1 VGLIKNFNLKK
12 GAIAGSIAHDSHN
25 IIAIGTNDDDIV
37 KAINTIIDTKGGIIA
52 CNKDDIEMLPLD
64 VAGLMSREEAEQVAK
79 KYDKVSQK
87 AKAFGS
93 KLNAPFMTMAFM
105 ALLVIPELKIGDKGL
120 FDVSKFEFTSL
131 FNA

>member
-1 VGLIKNFNLKK
+1 GFIRNFKMKK

-25 IIAIGTNDDDIV
+25 IIAIGTNDEDIV
-37 KAINTIIDTKGGIIA
+37 KAVNAIIESKGGIVA
-52 CNKDDIEMLPLD
+52 CTENDVDMLALD
-64 VAGLMSREEAEQVAK
+64 VAGLMSRDDAEIVAQ
-79 KYDKVSQK
+79 KYDVVSRK

-93 KLNAPFMTMAFM
+93 NLNAPFMTMAFM
-105 ALLVIPELKIGDKGL
+105 ALLVIPELKIGDQGL